1 MFNRFA
7 KAHATDTNQPE
18 IIEALEEI
26 GCVVYEI
33 EKPVDLLIEFK
44 RLWILIEVKNPK
56 GRNRLTKEQVKF
68 FKKTRA
74 ASYVVRNPIEAKAAI
89 RQAFRENKT
98 QSSLL

>member
-1 MFNRFA
+1 MPGRFA
-7 KAHATDTNQPE
+7 KAHATDDNQPG

-56 GRNRLTKEQVKF
+56 GKNKLTKEQVKF

-74 ASYVVRNPIEAKAAI
+74 ASFVVRNPIEAKAAV

>member
-1 MFNRFA
+1 MYSRFA
-7 KAHATDTNQPE
+7 KAHGTDANQPE

-26 GCVVYEI
+26 GCTVYEI

-56 GRNRLTKEQVKF
+56 GKNTLTKSQVKF
-68 FKKTRA
+68 FKNTRA
-74 ASYVVRNPIEAKAAI
+74 AAYVVHNHVEAKAAV
-89 RQAFRENKT
+89 RQAVRDNKT